1 MSNANA
7 NANANTNANANLK
20 TSVAAAEAA
29 ATGADGGPDEMEL
42 PVGPAP
48 AQEIG
53 KDPEDE
59 PATIEDYIRE
69 EHPYPEERRARI
81 ENFYKKRE
89 RKPALFTY
97 SPEGDLVILG
107 KDGDQQDAIALKS
120 YVPYEESE
128 WTKRDE
134 RRADVL
140 AMAETRY
147 EAAHDALRK
156 AMEEYK
162 LTGAK
167 QPVMAAQAQMAAAD
181 AVLSRVRYGA
191 RAIQSLPNPETREVL
206 FEEMYETR
214 RLFGTEDDPFK
225 KTLARLVTREYP
237 FYTFYGSY
245 VELAPAKTEGAAT
258 AALDGIPGADEAAV
272 RQRLRDGRMA
282 RVFFEA
288 DEGANGFLSPF
299 WPTEFTLG
307 DTNYFTA
314 YQAYEAERAKEL
326 GKDALRRS
334 ILGTR
339 SGRTIRFLTKKI
351 TEQPKDP
358 KGLWLRI
365 LLSLYQQ
372 HPELKER
379 LLATGTDA
387 LVFADVLPG
396 PSGVALA
403 PSDKGILDPSRWK
416 GPNAMGVALETIR
429 IQFREGTA
437 KEAPRNETTTEGAI
451 TEEQQQAAKVGAI
464 VNTKRKFAVKRA

>member
-1 MSNANA
+1 MNVD
-7 NANANTNANANLK
+7 ANTNLK
-20 TSVAAAEAA
+20 LSTAAAETAA
-29 ATGADGGPDEMEL
+29 ADMDAETMEI
-42 PVGPAP
+42 PAGPAP
-48 AQEIG
+48 PQEVG
-53 KDPEDE
+53 KDPADE

-69 EHPYPEERRARI
+69 EHPYPEERRARLAD
-81 ENFYKKRE
+81 FYKKRE
-89 RKPALFTY
+89 RKPHMFTY
-97 SPEGDLVILG
+97 SPEGDLLILG

-120 YVPYEESE
+120 YVPYDPSE
-128 WTKRDE
+128 LIRRDE

-140 AMAETRY
+140 AMAETHY

-167 QPVMAAQAQMAAAD
+167 QPVMAAQANMAAAD

-191 RAIQSLPNPETREVL
+191 RGIQALPNPETREVL

-214 RLFGTEDDPFK
+214 RLFGAEEDPFK
-225 KTLARLVTREYP
+225 KTLARLITREYP
-237 FYTFYGSY
+237 FHTFYGSY
-245 VELAPAKTEGAAT
+245 VEVAPAAPVTKPEETAPGSDET
-258 AALDGIPGADEAAV
+258 AA

-282 RVFFEA
+282 RIFFEA

-339 SGRTIRFLTKKI
+339 SGRTIRFLVKKVV
-351 TEQPKDP
+351 EQPKDP
-358 KGLWLRI
+358 KALWLRI
-365 LLSLYQQ
+365 LLALYQQ

-387 LVFADVLPG
+387 LVYADVLPG
-396 PSGVALA
+396 PSGIALA
-403 PSDKGILDPSRWK
+403 ASDRGVLDPSRWK

-437 KEAPRNETTTEGAI
+437 KEAPRNENTTEAAI
-451 TEEQQQAAKVGAI
+451 TEEQQQAAKVGSI
-464 VNTKRKFAVKRA
+464 INTKRKFSVKRPGL